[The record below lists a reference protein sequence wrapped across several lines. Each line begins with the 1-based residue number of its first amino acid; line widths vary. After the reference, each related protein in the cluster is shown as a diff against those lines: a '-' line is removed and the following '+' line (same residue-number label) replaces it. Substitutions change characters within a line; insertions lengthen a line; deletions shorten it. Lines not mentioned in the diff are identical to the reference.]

1 LDWQEGKIVRHNRP
15 FIVTEEMKIEK
26 LPPMDEDVIK
36 IINRILDQ
44 NEKILAQNAKLLE
57 ALSSP
62 IFVANNY
69 AS

>member
-1 LDWQEGKIVRHNRP
+1 MRHNRP

-57 ALSSP
+57 ALSSGEVNCSP
-62 IFVANNY
+62 LFAGR
-69 AS
+69 